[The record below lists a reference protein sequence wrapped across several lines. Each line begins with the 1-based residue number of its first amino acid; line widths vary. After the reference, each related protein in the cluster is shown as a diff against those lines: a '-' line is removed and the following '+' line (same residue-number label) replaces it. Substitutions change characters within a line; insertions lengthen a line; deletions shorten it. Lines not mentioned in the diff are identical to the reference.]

1 MEVPRLGGRIGAIA
15 ASLYHSHGNVGSKP
29 HLQPIPHSWQ
39 HWIPNPLSE
48 ARDQLC
54 ILMDTS
60 WICFHCATT
69 GTHENQVLEKLNNLP
84 RDFWLENDRAEI
96 WSIIYAIASQTSN
109 HYINLLSVFP
119 EPNRRILTW
128 IFMFLSIKNAIMV
141 WYIEIQKNPYS
152 FFSFAKNQQNMWK
165 DIWCKIVRDNILQKT
180 TTKPRPLIKTGLIIL
195 KKKKTTLIN
204 NTVGCFILYNSVL
217 ANFVLI
223 SVYTH
228 TYLNIQLWGQKY
240 LTNLHRSMASSQNCV

>member
-1 MEVPRLGGRIGAIA
+1 MCARLYIYCFSYVLPQYSQKTYKVHSFIISTLQIKKSSLLVFFFFSLGLYPWQMEVPRLGGRIGAIA

-39 HWIPNPLSE
+39 RWIPNPLSE

-96 WSIIYAIASQTSN
+96 
-109 HYINLLSVFP
+109 
-119 EPNRRILTW
+119 
-128 IFMFLSIKNAIMV
+128 
-141 WYIEIQKNPYS
+141 
-152 FFSFAKNQQNMWK
+152 
-165 DIWCKIVRDNILQKT
+165 
-180 TTKPRPLIKTGLIIL
+180 
-195 KKKKTTLIN
+195 
-204 NTVGCFILYNSVL
+204 
-217 ANFVLI
+217 
-223 SVYTH
+223 
-228 TYLNIQLWGQKY
+228 
-240 LTNLHRSMASSQNCV
+240 